1 MRTLRNALLM
11 LGALVVFVIS
21 GDALARTAYC
31 ADCDQAEHDCVEQ
44 EIQKLNDC
52 CQFYGCG
59 VNNPVMNNYCLDQ
72 ANDTYVGCMMSKGCA
87 PRNH

>member
-11 LGALVVFVIS
+11 LGALTVLVVG
-21 GDALARTAYC
+21 GDALARSAYC

-52 CQFYGCG
+52 CQFWGCSTSG
-59 VNNPVMNNYCLDQ
+59 WAVNYCADQ

-87 PRNH
+87 PRQH